1 MLLTYSLG
9 ILRNHDGDA
18 ADNVD
23 KKKKQKKN
31 ELCFT
36 YESRD
41 TLKSLILSITVKT
54 IAKINPEHSG
64 QI

>member
-9 ILRNHDGDA
+9 SLRNHDGDA

-23 KKKKQKKN
+23 KKKN

-41 TLKSLILSITVKT
+41 TLTSLILSITVKT
-54 IAKINPEHSG
+54 IAKINPE
-64 QI
+64 QARTNLK